1 MNLIYITEARF
12 FKTPNGSYYADDISY
27 NHFLWERYL
36 KEFENVSVV
45 ARVFYSE
52 KSIDESRKVDNVN
65 FLDLPPYVGVIS
77 FCKNYF
83 RIKKYL
89 STCVNKNSIII
100 TRGGG
105 VLTHVLGRIC
115 KEKNLFYGIEVIGDP
130 YDVFSPKGIKH
141 PLRIIF
147 RYLFTYLQKKAVKS
161 AVAAKYVTRESLQK
175 RYPTSIN
182 AYNTFASD
190 VFIDENNPI
199 SEAKKIISSG
209 EIQLISIGS
218 LDQMYKSP
226 DILLKAVEM
235 LVIKGINVKLTWL
248 GKGKY
253 KQEME
258 NLARSLKIE
267 KNVNF
272 VGSVNPSEVTKHL
285 DNSNIFLLVSRTEG
299 LPRAMI
305 EAMSRGLLCIGTNVG
320 GIPELLQKESLVE
333 VESPEQISEKVQ
345 FFLKNKEVANI
356 QAMINLESSKEYTNE
371 KLNTKR
377 TDFYRFLKNYS
388 K

>member
-1 MNLIYITEARF
+1 MNLIFVTEARF
-12 FKTPNGSYYADDISY
+12 FKTPDGSYYADDISY
-27 NHFLWERYL
+27 NSFLWKRYL
-36 KEFENVSVV
+36 KEFDKVSVV
-45 ARVFYSE
+45 ARIFYSE
-52 KSIDESRKVDNVN
+52 KSFDESHKVDNVN
-65 FLDLPPYVGVIS
+65 FLSLPPYGDIIS

-89 STCVNKNSIII
+89 STYINKNSTII

-105 VLTHVLGRIC
+105 ILGYVAGRIC
-115 KEKNLFYGIEVIGDP
+115 KKKNLCYGIEVIGDP
-130 YDVFSPKGIKH
+130 YEVFAPKGIKH
-141 PLRIIF
+141 PLRIIL
-147 RYLFTYLQKKAVKS
+147 RYLFTYLQKKAVNG
-161 AVAAKYVTRESLQK
+161 AVAAIYVTRETLQK
-175 RYPTSIN
+175 RYPTSKN

-190 VFIDENNPI
+190 VFIDVNNPV
-199 SEAKKIISSG
+199 SEAKKMISSD

-253 KQEME
+253 QQEME

-267 KNVNF
+267 NKVNF
-272 VGSVNPSEVTKHL
+272 VGSVSSTQVTQYL
-285 DNSNIFLLVSRTEG
+285 DNSNVFLLVSRTEG
-299 LPRAMI
+299 LPRAMV

-320 GIPELLQKESLVE
+320 GIPELLQNESLVE
-333 VESPEQISEKVQ
+333 VESPEQICDKIQ
-345 FFLKNKEVANI
+345 FFLNNKEVANI
-356 QAMINLESSKEYTNE
+356 QAMINLESSKDYSNE
-371 KLNTKR
+371 KLNAKR